1 MKKIKITGKTLEI
14 EGEVENKIVTPT
26 GNSAHINI
34 QKKHIGKNLKVIYP
48 KNVKYSWIFSN
59 EDLSNVVK
67 ICNDYLLNKVDQKMD
82 FDKRGS
88 VKNIQNNTFSLH
100 DLYQVTEM
108 LKEVGE
114 KKILKKILKAYS
126 I

>member
-1 MKKIKITGKTLEI
+1 
-14 EGEVENKIVTPT
+14 
-26 GNSAHINI
+26 
-34 QKKHIGKNLKVIYP
+34 
-48 KNVKYSWIFSN
+48 
-59 EDLSNVVK
+59 
-67 ICNDYLLNKVDQKMD
+67 MD